1 VRPTRDDVVTI
12 WVASGKPSE
21 LVRLA
26 ARAAFLGH
34 EVDLQIE
41 HTRTGCYC
49 VTVTEL
55 RGELV
60 VSELALAV
68 DFREI
73 QEPQRLGVLLLW
85 TRTIIL
91 DSDRWRRRHEVA
103 LAGAIREARARLG
116 IPDG

>member
-1 VRPTRDDVVTI
+1 M
-12 WVASGKPSE
+12 
-21 LVRLA
+21 
-26 ARAAFLGH
+26 
-34 EVDLQIE
+34 
-41 HTRTGCYC
+41 GCYLA
-49 VTVTEL
+49 TLTEL

-68 DFREI
+68 DFRQIE
-73 QEPQRLGVLLLW
+73 EPQRLGVLLLW

-103 LAGAIREARARLG
+103 VAGAIREARARLG